1 MDELLTFAA
10 PILAADTGRRL
21 IAGRLVRYGE
31 LGDTSAGPTVIAGP
45 PEQLEP
51 GEVVLVIEH
60 DVHRPLGRAV
70 ALEDD
75 GDQLTGRFRL
85 AATTAG
91 TDALIEAADQLRD
104 GLSVGAEVLDAEVD
118 AAGVLHVTAWRL
130 RHVGLVTSPAFATAT
145 VTEVAAARSAPD
157 PDPDPDPDP
166 EADLE
171 ADPDP
176 VEVPAVDPVT
186 EQTDQTDAT
195 EQLEPAEV
203 TASAPTPQLVVA
215 DRAPAPIGAGRT
227 VQLMVAASQ
236 GDPAA
241 RDLLTAATGTAQVQG
256 LIPTEQSREVVGVI
270 DGRRPVV
277 DSVERREL
285 PAAGTTFQVPVRVTK
300 SGVTLIADPDAPAL
314 ADSGSTFDWLE
325 VSVEMFAGKDTLTVH
340 AIERSDPSV
349 LDDMLRQFA
358 ESYAQQTDGYVA
370 SGLLAGAEVSGAA
383 GWPNAIVQGIT
394 DSAEVVRQAPEFLLL
409 GLSRWSELK
418 RIDAGDGRR
427 LFPRLSERNAQGTLD
442 GSPFTDGDAEGLT
455 TRVSLNVDPDTAAV
469 YPSMAGRFYEG
480 PGIAQVRAMQVGAL
494 AWEIGVYGYV
504 AYLPKYPTAVRT
516 LQPTAPTATKATK

>member
-1 MDELLTFAA
+1 MAELLTFAA

-21 IAGRLVRYGE
+21 IAGRLVGYGE

-145 VTEVAAARSAPD
+145 VTEVAAARSD

-166 EADLE
+166 TPGLEADLE

-186 EQTDQTDAT
+186 DQTDQTDATDQADAT

-241 RDLLTAATGTAQVQG
+241 RDLLTAATA
-256 LIPTEQSREVVGVI
+256 SVVIFPSG
-270 DGRRPVV
+270 
-277 DSVERREL
+277 EL
-285 PAAGTTFQVPVRVTK
+285 PKKP
-300 SGVTLIADPDAPAL
+300 P
-314 ADSGSTFDWLE
+314 
-325 VSVEMFAGKDTLTVH
+325 
-340 AIERSDPSV
+340 
-349 LDDMLRQFA
+349 
-358 ESYAQQTDGYVA
+358 
-370 SGLLAGAEVSGAA
+370 
-383 GWPNAIVQGIT
+383 IT
-394 DSAEVVRQAPEFLLL
+394 
-409 GLSRWSELK
+409 
-418 RIDAGDGRR
+418 
-427 LFPRLSERNAQGTLD
+427 
-442 GSPFTDGDAEGLT
+442 
-455 TRVSLNVDPDTAAV
+455 
-469 YPSMAGRFYEG
+469 
-480 PGIAQVRAMQVGAL
+480 
-494 AWEIGVYGYV
+494 
-504 AYLPKYPTAVRT
+504 
-516 LQPTAPTATKATK
+516 